1 MPSTKKNKQK
11 SKKAK
16 PHVSVEQLVEAADQ
30 AADPEQALHI
40 FEAALQST
48 QDPSVRVDIHEKRA
62 AIHVSL
68 QQIDEAMKDYEN
80 ALALVKDPERQAGLF
95 MYMGQLSQ
103 GEEALAFYRQAIE
116 QLEKMDDRRQLAT
129 IYCTAAELYLT
140 DLCFADDAEQQCETY
155 LQQALQI
162 ASDLPD
168 ALQTCASLRLSQR
181 RQADAVEMILKAFE
195 SMKEGCQALA
205 KLVGLRE
212 DPTAEQR
219 AVELVHVE
227 NVQSLPEFE
236 FRCET
241 AKILLEC
248 ASLEQKPGE
257 CIQAAIDVLGS
268 LLAENDEVVEVWALT
283 GDAFAA
289 LMNAELAK
297 HYWERALEM
306 LTTVQKSLE
315 EQQELGIVDDDD
327 EEELNQELEEVLCQI
342 EAVKSKLENLGPE
355 TSMED

>member
-1 MPSTKKNKQK
+1 MPSAKKNKQN
-11 SKKAK
+11 KKATQK
-16 PHVSVEQLVEAADQ
+16 LSVEQLVEAADQ

-40 FEAALQST
+40 FTAALQST
-48 QDPSVRVDIHEKRA
+48 NDPSVLVDIHEKRA

-68 QQIDEAMKDYEN
+68 HQIDQAIKDYEG
-80 ALALVKDPERQAGLF
+80 ALRLVKDPERQAGLC

-116 QLEKMDDRRQLAT
+116 KLEKIDERQQLAT
-129 IYCTAAELYLT
+129 VYCTAAELYLT

-181 RQADAVEMILKAFE
+181 RPTDAVEMILKAFE
-195 SMKEGCQALA
+195 SMKEGCQELA

-212 DPTAEQR
+212 DPTAEQQ
-219 AVELVHVE
+219 AVELVQVE
-227 NVQSLPEFE
+227 NVQNLPEFE

-248 ASLEQKPGE
+248 ASLDQKADE
-257 CIQAAIDVLGS
+257 CLQAAIDVLGS
-268 LLAENDEVVEVWALT
+268 LLAENDEVVEIWVLT

-289 LMNAELAK
+289 LMNPELAQ

-315 EQQELGIVDDDD
+315 EQQQEGVEDDDD
-327 EEELNQELEEVLCQI
+327 EEELHQELEEVVCQI
-342 EAVKSKLENLGPE
+342 EAVKSKLESLSRD